1 MTEERTMTEI
11 RIPKSRAG
19 QPLQPSPL
27 SRPTEGS
34 PGRLRS
40 PVFGF
45 GPAIGFRLST
55 FPALLLGLAA
65 NAIAADLP
73 TLRVTADNTAITQSC
88 VVEIPPG
95 TILADADNN
104 GVLHVKA
111 DNLVIQ
117 FKPGSVLRGAST
129 NTPWNELTGIG
140 IRLDGHTNVTIEAA
154 RVHGFKNG
162 LVASR
167 ADGLKILGGDF
178 SDNYRQRLKSTSAA
192 EDGSDW
198 MFPHDNDRTPWR
210 EQYGG
215 AVCVEH
221 SSRVTIAGILVRR
234 GQNGIIL
241 DHVNDSA
248 IYDNDCSFLSGWGLA
263 MWKSSRNMISRNAF
277 DFCVRGH
284 VEGVYN
290 RGQDSAGIL
299 AFEQCNDNVF
309 AENSATHG
317 GDGFFGFAGKEAL
330 GERWLDGER
339 ARLRQETG
347 KQDVDDL
354 IKVPAEL
361 AKELS
366 ALGCNRNLVVGND
379 LSYAPAHGFEMTFSE
394 GNLFVRNRVVEN
406 AICGVWGG
414 YSSGML
420 IAENDFTGNGG
431 MAYGLERGA
440 INMEH
445 ASNNLI
451 VSNRF
456 VNNKAGV
463 HLWWDDDGALLKLPG
478 VAGGEQR
485 VTDNVIAGNSFT
497 INAQAPFARLGQN
510 ERLIVLQLRD
520 STKGQNVFSNVW
532 FSNDV
537 RLDHP
542 RAVDF
547 AIEEGCEPVKSGA
560 MPGYT
565 IPSYTAL
572 GEKRPVGARAHLH
585 GREQIIMDEW
595 GPWDHESP
603 LLRAAPAEAGKVAY
617 EVFGVTLLE
626 SPRVLVG
633 NVRADLEPSPRAGAS
648 LVTITAPPGVSPYRI
663 ALAGRGFQR
672 ELAGTLVTA
681 EWQLTFFPWTI
692 DPREDLAGWR
702 KLADGADAIRATTRT
717 LDFPYGWGGPGD
729 QKLGDAVALGSLGN
743 DHFGMIARTKLN
755 LTKGKWRF
763 KTLSDD
769 GIRVVVAGKPVI
781 ENWTWH
787 GPTPNEGIFEQSAAG
802 QVEIVVE
809 HFEIDGYAMLKLD
822 IESVQE

>member
-1 MTEERTMTEI
+1 MTEI
-11 RIPKSRAG
+11 RKPITEMNTPSTYRRVESQAG
-19 QPLQPSPL
+19 APIRPS
-27 SRPTEGS
+27 T
-34 PGRLRS
+34 
-40 PVFGF
+40 
-45 GPAIGFRLST
+45 IGFASAVSHRLSAFST
-55 FPALLLGLAA
+55 ASALLGCAA
-65 NAIAADLP
+65 CATAADLP
-73 TLRVTADNTAITQSC
+73 TLRITADNTAITQSC
-88 VVEIPPG
+88 LIEIPAG
-95 TILADADNN
+95 TVIADADSN

-129 NTPWNELTGIG
+129 NTPWSELTGIG
-140 IRLDGHTNVTIEAA
+140 IRLDGHTNVTIEGA

-167 ADGLKILGGDF
+167 ADDLKILGGDF
-178 SDNYRQRLKSTSAA
+178 SDNYRQHLKSTPAA
-192 EDGSDW
+192 EDGADW
-198 MFPHDNDRTPWR
+198 MFPHDNDRTLWR

-221 SSRVTIAGILVRR
+221 SSRVTVAGLLVRR

-330 GERWLDGER
+330 GERWLDRER
-339 ARLRQETG
+339 ERLRKETG
-347 KQDVDDL
+347 KEDVDDL
-354 IKVPAEL
+354 LKVPAEL
-361 AKELS
+361 AKQLT
-366 ALGCNRNLVVGND
+366 ALGCNRNLFIGND

-394 GNLFVRNRVVEN
+394 GNGFVRNRVVEN
-406 AICGVWGG
+406 AICGIWGG
-414 YSSGML
+414 YSSGTL
-420 IAENDFTGNGG
+420 IAENEFTGNGG

-445 ASNNLI
+445 GASNLI

-456 VNNKAGV
+456 VNNKAAV
-463 HLWWDDDGALLKLPG
+463 HLWWDDDGGLLRLPG

-485 VTDNVIAGNSFT
+485 VTGNVIAGNTFA

-520 STKGQNVFSNVW
+520 SSKGRNVFSNAW
-532 FSNDV
+532 FNNTV
-537 RLDHP
+537 ELTHP
-542 RAVDF
+542 RAVEF
-547 AIEEGCEPVKSGA
+547 AIEEGCDPAKSGTT
-560 MPGYT
+560 PSYV

-572 GEKRPVGARAHLH
+572 GTKRPVGARAHLR
-585 GREQIIMDEW
+585 GRDQIIMDEW

-603 LLRAAPAEAGKVAY
+603 LLRPAPSDTGKVAY
-617 EVFGVTLLE
+617 EVFGVKSLQP
-626 SPRVLVG
+626 PRVLAG
-633 NVRADLEPSPRAGAS
+633 NVRAELASSTRPGAS

-663 ALAGRGFQR
+663 ALAGDGFAR
-672 ELAGTLVTA
+672 ELSGTMVPA
-681 EWQLTFFPWTI
+681 DWQLTFFPWKI

-702 KLADGADAIRATTRT
+702 KLANGPDAIRATATA
-717 LDFPYGWGGPGD
+717 LDFPYGGGGPRD
-729 QKLGDAVALGSLGN
+729 QKLGDAVAKSGLGN
-743 DHFGMIARTKLN
+743 EHFGMIARTKLQ
-755 LTKGKWRF
+755 LPAGRWRF

-769 GIRVVVAGKPVI
+769 GIRVLVDGKPVI

-787 GPTPNEGIFEQSAAG
+787 GPTPDEGIFNQASAG
-802 QVEIVVE
+802 EVEIVVE
-809 HFEIDGYAMLKLD
+809 HFEIDGYAMLKVDVEALAD
-822 IESVQE
+822 

>member
-1 MTEERTMTEI
+1 MKQSI
-11 RIPKSRAG
+11 S
-19 QPLQPSPL
+19 L
-27 SRPTEGS
+27 SF
-34 PGRLRS
+34 L
-40 PVFGF
+40 
-45 GPAIGFRLST
+45 T
-55 FPALLLGLAA
+55 FFALIAT
-65 NAIAADLP
+65 AADLP
-73 TLRVTADNTAITQSC
+73 TVRVTADNTAITQSC
-88 VVEIPPG
+88 LIEIPPG
-95 TILADADNN
+95 AVIADVNGD
-104 GVLHVKA
+104 GVLHVRASNMAIRFKA
-111 DNLVIQ
+111 
-117 FKPGSVLRGAST
+117 GSQLRGAST
-129 NTPWNELTGIG
+129 NTPWDQLTGIG
-140 IRLDGHTNVTIEAA
+140 IRLDGHTNITIEGA

-178 SDNYRQRLKSTSAA
+178 SDNYRQRLKSTPTA
-192 EDGSDW
+192 EDGADW

-221 SSRVTIAGILVRR
+221 SSRVTIADIFIRR

-263 MWKSSRNMISRNAF
+263 LWQSSRTMISRNAF

-330 GERWLDGER
+330 GERWMDRER
-339 ARLRQETG
+339 ERLRKESG
-347 KQDVDDL
+347 KEDVDDL

-361 AKELS
+361 AKQMT
-366 ALGCNRNLVVGND
+366 ALGCNRNLFIGND

-394 GNLFVRNRVVEN
+394 GNVFVRNRVVEN

-414 YSSGML
+414 YSSDTL
-420 IAENDFTGNGG
+420 IAENEFTGNGG

-445 ASNNLI
+445 AANNLI

-463 HLWWDDDGALLKLPG
+463 HLWWDDDGGLLKVPG

-485 VTDNVIAGNSFT
+485 ATGNVIAGNSFE
-497 INAQAPFARLGQN
+497 INAETPFTRLGQN
-510 ERLIVLQLRD
+510 ESLIVLQLRD
-520 STKGQNVFSNVW
+520 SAKGQNVFSNAWLNNTVY
-532 FSNDV
+532 
-537 RLDHP
+537 LAHP
-542 RAVDF
+542 RAVEF
-547 AIEEGCEPVKSGA
+547 AIEEGCEPVKSGT
-560 MPGYT
+560 MPGYA

-572 GEKRPVGARAHLH
+572 GMKHPVGARTQLR
-585 GREQIIMDEW
+585 GRDQIIMDEW
-595 GPWDHESP
+595 GPWDQESP
-603 LLRAAPAEAGKVAY
+603 LLRAASAGSGKVAF
-617 EVFGVTLLE
+617 EVFGVKSLKAPQVLAGNGRTELAP
-626 SPRVLVG
+626 SSRV
-633 NVRADLEPSPRAGAS
+633 GAS
-648 LVTITAPPGVSPYRI
+648 LVIISAPPGVSQYRI
-663 ALAGRGFQR
+663 ALAGDGFAR
-672 ELAGTLVTA
+672 ELAGTMVA
-681 EWQLTFFPWTI
+681 ADWQMKFFPWKI

-702 KLADGADAIRATTRT
+702 KLAEGSDAISAKASA
-717 LDFPYGWGGPGD
+717 LDFPYGWGGPRD
-729 QKLGDAVALGSLGN
+729 QKLGDAVAKSALGS

-755 LTKGKWRF
+755 LPKGKWRF

-769 GIRVVVAGKPVI
+769 GIRVLVGGKLVL

-787 GPTPNEGIFEQSAAG
+787 GPTPDEGTFIQPAAG
-802 QVEIVVE
+802 EVEIVVE
-809 HFEIDGYAMLKLD
+809 HFEIDGFATLKLD
-822 IESVQE
+822 IEAAVE

>member
-1 MTEERTMTEI
+1 MSEI
-11 RIPKSRAG
+11 RTAKSQAV
-19 QPLQPSPL
+19 QPISPPPL
-27 SRPTEGS
+27 NRQAEKLPDT
-34 PGRLRS
+34 LRS
-40 PVFGF
+40 SVFGIASAP
-45 GPAIGFRLST
+45 GLRLST
-55 FPALLLGLAA
+55 LSTATALLGIACGA
-65 NAIAADLP
+65 TAADLP
-73 TLRVTADNTAITQSC
+73 TLRVTADNTSITQSC
-88 VVEIPPG
+88 LIEIPAG
-95 TILADADNN
+95 TVITDADGN
-104 GVLHVKA
+104 GVLHIKA

-117 FKPGSVLRGAST
+117 FTPGSILRGAAT
-129 NTPWNELTGIG
+129 NTLWNELTGIG
-140 IRLDGHTNVTIEAA
+140 IRLHGHTNVTIDGV
-154 RVHGFKNG
+154 RIHGFKNAI
-162 LVASR
+162 VASI

-178 SDNYRQRLKSTSAA
+178 SDNYRQRLKSTPAA

-221 SSRVTIAGILVRR
+221 SSRVTIAGIFARR

-241 DHVNDSA
+241 DQVNDSA

-347 KQDVDDL
+347 EQDVEKL

-366 ALGCNRNLVVGND
+366 ALGCNRNLFIGND

-394 GNLFVRNRVVEN
+394 GNIFVRNRVVEN

-420 IAENDFTGNGG
+420 IVENDFTGNGG

-445 ASNNLI
+445 AANNLI
-451 VSNRF
+451 ASNRF
-456 VNNKAGV
+456 MNNKAGV

-478 VAGGEQR
+478 VAGSEQR
-485 VTDNVIAGNSFT
+485 VIDNVIAGNSFE

-520 STKGQNVFSNVW
+520 STKGQKVFSNAW
-532 FSNDV
+532 FGNSV
-537 RLDHP
+537 QLTHP
-542 RAVDF
+542 RAVEF
-547 AIEEGCEPVKSGA
+547 SIEDGCEPVKSGGI
-560 MPGYT
+560 PSYT

-572 GEKRPVGARAHLH
+572 GTRRPVGARAHLR

-603 LLRAAPAEAGKVAY
+603 LLRAAPADAGKVVF
-617 EVFGVTLLE
+617 EVFGVKSLQA
-626 SPRVLVG
+626 PRVLAG
-633 NVRADLEPSPRAGAS
+633 NVGAELTSSPRAGAS
-648 LVTITAPPGVSPYRI
+648 LVTISAPPGVSPYRI
-663 ALAGRGFQR
+663 ALAGEGFDR
-672 ELAGTLVTA
+672 ELAATIVAA
-681 EWQLTFFPWTI
+681 EWRLTFFPWKI

-702 KLADGADAIRATTRT
+702 KLADGADAIRAKATA
-717 LDFPYGWGGPGD
+717 LDFPYGWGGPRD
-729 QKLGDAVALGSLGN
+729 QKLGDTVAKSSLGN
-743 DHFGMIARTKLN
+743 DHFGMIARMQLN
-755 LTKGKWRF
+755 LPKGKWRF

-802 QVEIVVE
+802 EVEIVVE

-822 IESVQE
+822 IESLQE